1 MQNMN
6 LNDGLN
12 EYEIQKANSN
22 TISNNN
28 HDRPSKKIMRNEI
41 KE

>member
-22 TISNNN
+22 TNTNNN

>member
-6 LNDGLN
+6 LNDGLH
-12 EYEIQKANSN
+12 EYEIQKTNSN
-22 TISNNN
+22 SN
-28 HDRPSKKIMRNEI
+28 HDKPSKKIMRNEI

>member
-6 LNDGLN
+6 LNDGLH

-22 TISNNN
+22 TNSNNN